1 MTGTGR
7 TRPLAST
14 NLQRSIKALREFR
27 EDVRA
32 LELQASSPQAEV
44 ASLKLLTLISE
55 TLKKLADAER
65 LLQEAGGQ

>member
-1 MTGTGR
+1 MPRARG
-7 TRPLAST
+7 TRPLPST
-14 NLQRSIKALREFR
+14 NLQRSITLLREFQ
-27 EDVRA
+27 EEVRA

-44 ASLKLLTLISE
+44 AALKLLTLITE